1 MRQKMRH
8 SADKSTAELFDLKQ
22 AVGGIADIEFIVQYA
37 VLAWSA
43 NLPELL
49 VYTDNIRILD
59 ALVATNK
66 LSQQEGA
73 MLADAYRYY
82 RNEANHSVLQ
92 ELPALIPHDSVAG
105 FQQQVTAIW
114 RRWLT

>member
-1 MRQKMRH
+1 M
-8 SADKSTAELFDLKQ
+8 
-22 AVGGIADIEFIVQYA
+22 QYA

-66 LSQQEGA
+66 LGQQEGG

-82 RNEANHSVLQ
+82 RSEANHSVLQ
-92 ELPALIPHDSVAG
+92 EQPALVPQEMVAG

-114 RRWLT
+114 QRWLI